1 VSASTV
7 APQTNPF
14 PGLRPFRE
22 DEEHLFFGRENQVDA
37 MVNKL
42 ADTRFLAVVGTSGS
56 GKSSLVNCGLRPA
69 LRQGLMARAGT
80 AWRMAQFRPG
90 TDPIG
95 RMARAL
101 AQDGVLF
108 REHAAAGLSLAEIVE
123 TSLRMSKVGLIDIVE
138 QAALDEGVNLLV
150 VVDQF
155 EELFRYR
162 RLAAAEG
169 EDALGNSEE
178 AVAFVNLLLEI
189 KQRASCPIYVVLTMR
204 SDFLGDCTQ
213 FPGLAEAINAG
224 QYLVP
229 RMSREERRAAIEGP
243 VAVGGAEIAPVL
255 VTRLVNDVGDNPDQL
270 SILQHA
276 LNRTWARWENESGSK
291 GPLDLAHY
299 EAIGTMAHALDQ
311 HAARAYAELNT
322 PRQQQI
328 CEKLFKALTDKAN
341 DHRGVRRPTSLATLR
356 ALADATAVEVTAVI
370 DVFRKPSRS
379 FLMPPAGEALTAE
392 TIIDIS
398 HESLMRVWQ
407 RLDTWAD
414 EEAQSAQTYRRLA
427 DTATRHAAN
436 NASLYRD
443 PELQLALDWRD
454 QSHPNETWA
463 SRYHPGFAA
472 AMDFLTQ
479 SSAAREAERERLE
492 QQRRRE
498 VEAEQEKAKAQS
510 QARNARRMQ
519 WAVMVCIAFAAFAGY
534 MWSDARKA
542 AIRAHNAEA
551 VATDLKTAAEAKA
564 EEEAGKAKEET
575 KLRKTAQDAEEK
587 ATAAKT
593 EADKQALL
601 ALGGKVAAQ
610 SILFADPSVN
620 VPLDTAALL
629 AIASYRL
636 QPSFEARRG
645 LLVPM
650 NRLAQVRKII
660 ASPTAPNSAA
670 FSPDGKTIVSAGD
683 DGSLLLWDVETGRQ
697 LREMEFRHD
706 ARAWPV
712 TFSPDGAMI
721 VSGDDSGAIIFWDAA
736 SGKLLSGP
744 EKNHEDWVN
753 RIVFSPDGR
762 TMVSASDDET
772 LVFWNPATK
781 KPDPEP
787 LRTGKGG
794 VNAVA
799 FSPDGKRLVT
809 AHGGGAL
816 VLWDPSD
823 RRKEGVDLERIESR
837 GAFAVAFNPK
847 RDQMVSGHA
856 DGTVAFWSQDGDGKF
871 RAVAKMR
878 EHRDWIYSLAFSH
891 DGEKLVSASKDGTIV
906 VWDPGR
912 YKPVEDRGNSSK
924 AVLRAHKNEVRSVAF
939 SPNGRSF
946 VSASFDNSLILWDVD
961 APAFGHRV
969 DAHPRALRSLAF
981 RPDGETVVTGG
992 ADGTLKLWNAK
1003 TRKALAAEKTS
1014 GKQDEV
1020 LSVAFSPD
1028 GKLIASGHN
1037 SGALKLSDGTTLTP
1051 VLRESPVAHKGGTLT
1066 VAFSPDGKTL
1076 VSGGMD
1082 NKLRSWNPATLQPRP
1097 GDPASG
1103 HDRPVRSIAF
1113 SPDGKS
1119 VASAGDDVIV
1129 RYWTATGLKRMGET
1143 ARKHDRNVN
1152 AVAYHPT
1159 GRILASASDDGTV
1172 VLWDVSARH
1181 ELGGPLRGH
1190 KQTSSHGV
1198 TSLSFSQV
1206 GGMLASGAGDE
1217 TLILWDVETRLPLEP
1232 LRGHN
1237 APVLAVAFS
1246 PNGRT
1251 LVSGDSIGDLFFWD
1265 VDPESW
1271 QRKLCAKLTRN
1282 LSESEWAT
1290 YIGKSVTY
1298 RKQCRDLP

>member
-443 PELQLALDWRD
+443 PELQLALDWRN
-454 QSHPNETWA
+454 QSQPNETWA

-510 QARNARRMQ
+510 QARYAWLMRLAAIVCSVF
-519 WAVMVCIAFAAFAGY
+519 AVVAIY
-534 MWSDARKA
+534 MWT
-542 AIRAHNAEA
+542 

-593 EADKQALL
+593 EADKQTLL

-721 VSGDDSGAIIFWDAA
+721 VSGDDSGAIMFWDAA

-744 EKNHEDWVN
+744 EKYHGKWVN

-981 RPDGETVVTGG
+981 RRDGETVVTGS

-1028 GKLIASGHN
+1028 GKLIASGHK
-1037 SGALKLSDGTTLTP
+1037 SGALKLSDGTTLTS
-1051 VLRESPVAHKGGTLT
+1051 VLRESPVAHEGGTLT

-1251 LVSGDSIGDLFFWD
+1251 LVSGDSFGDLFFWEL
-1265 VDPESW
+1265 DPESW

-1282 LSESEWAT
+1282 LSDSEWAT
-1290 YIGKSVTY
+1290 YIGKRPY
-1298 RKQCRDLP
+1298 EEQCRDLPKSGT